1 MKAMSKSND
10 SQSAQGPFVAL
21 RGITKSFPGVIA
33 NDRVDLDIYG
43 GEVHALL
50 GENGAGKSVLMKILY
65 GFYHADAGQI
75 LLNGVPISI
84 ASPHDARNVR
94 IGMVFQEL
102 QLIPVFSVA
111 ENIALFLPDLKA
123 VLNRKEIDRRII
135 EISERYNLKV
145 DPHALVSQISIGEQQ
160 KVEILKLLLSDAR
173 LLILDEPTRVLAPH
187 EVEAL
192 FRVLDNL
199 RKDGY
204 AIILITHKMKDVFE
218 CADRISVMRR
228 GRVVGTMLRAEASED
243 KLVALMFEKALAELK
258 INPKKDGAG
267 KALEPLLELRG
278 VETHGEGTAT
288 SLKGIGLKIYPGEIV
303 GVAGISGNGQKELCD
318 VVLGMELCTKG
329 QKFLCGNDLTNH
341 SIQTMRKN
349 GVAFIPENPL
359 SMAAVPF
366 MTVLENMALTN
377 TRRYARRGGFSMDW
391 QAVKAAVEETKKRLG
406 FAVNWY
412 ALPKSLS
419 GGQLQRMVIVREM
432 THAPRLIIAAYLTR
446 GLDVQST
453 IGARQVLVQARESGA
468 GVMLISEDLDELF
481 TLSDRLIVLYGGEIV
496 GEFKPQETDI
506 YKVGHLMTGH
516 EVQHAAKS

>member
-1 MKAMSKSND
+1 MSKLNG
-10 SQSAQGPFVAL
+10 SQSVQGPLVAL

-75 LLNGVPISI
+75 LLNSVPISI

-123 VLNRKEIDRRII
+123 VLNRKEIDRRIV

-145 DPHALVSQISIGEQQ
+145 DPHALVSRISMGEQQ

-187 EVEAL
+187 EVETL

-228 GRVVGTMLRAEASED
+228 GRVVGTMLRTEASED

-258 INPKKDGAG
+258 INPRKDGAG

-278 VETHGEGTAT
+278 VETHGEGTGT
-288 SLKGIGLKIYPGEIV
+288 SLKGINLKVYPGEIV
-303 GVAGISGNGQKELCD
+303 GVAGVSGNGQKELCD

-329 QKFLCGNDLTNH
+329 QKFLYGNDLTNH

-359 SMAAVPF
+359 SMASVPF

-391 QAVKAAVEETKKRLG
+391 QAVKAAAEETKKRLG

-432 THAPRLIIAAYLTR
+432 THAPRLIIASYLTR

-496 GEFKPQETDI
+496 GEFKPEETDI